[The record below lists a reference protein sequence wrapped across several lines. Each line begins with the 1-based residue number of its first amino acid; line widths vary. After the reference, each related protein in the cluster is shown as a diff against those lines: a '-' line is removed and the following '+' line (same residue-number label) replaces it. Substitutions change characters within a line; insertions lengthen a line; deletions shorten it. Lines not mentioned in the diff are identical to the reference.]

1 MRIRS
6 IVVFALALIFGG
18 VAVAAA
24 KVWLEGQRELLL
36 SQSKSGVEM
45 NTVVVAATELRF
57 GDLLRDSNLKEIPWP
72 AGNAPTGAFR
82 TREDLLKGGDRYVV
96 TAIEA
101 NEPVLGWKITGSGQ
115 RATLSATLAAG
126 MKAVTIRVNDVFGV
140 AGFVLPGD
148 RVDVLLTR
156 NASNDSGAPQSYVD
170 VLLQGVKVLAI
181 DQLADERTDKPAVVK
196 AVTFEVDTEQA
207 QKLTLAA
214 NVGQLS
220 LALRNV
226 GAPSNETT
234 RRVTVTD
241 LELNPPPPPPV
252 TREFK
257 EVVNAA
263 PPPPPAPVD
272 EVINVY
278 RNLQRAEYHVKPGS

>member
-24 KVWLEGQRELLL
+24 KVWLEGQRQLMF
-36 SQSKSGVEM
+36 SQSGSSTAEM
-45 NTVVVAATELRF
+45 GTIVVAASGLRF
-57 GDLLRDSNLKEIPWP
+57 GDLLQDSNLKEIPWP
-72 AGNAPTGAFR
+72 AGTTPTGSFH
-82 TREDLLKGGDRYVV
+82 TRADVVKGGDRYVV

-101 NEPVLGWKITGSGQ
+101 NEPVLAWKITGPGQ
-115 RATLSATLAAG
+115 RATLSATLDPG
-126 MKAVTIRVNDVFGV
+126 MKAVTIRVNDVVGV

-156 NASNDSGAPQSYVD
+156 TGSNDAAAPVTYVD

-181 DQLADERTDKPAVVK
+181 DQSADDRTDKPAVVK
-196 AVTFEVDTEQA
+196 AVTFEVNTEQA

-214 NVGQLS
+214 SVGQLS

-226 GAPSNETT
+226 AAAGGEKT

-241 LELNPPPPPPV
+241 LELNPPPAPSPL
-252 TREFK
+252 TRLFK
-257 EVVNAA
+257 AAEVSPA
-263 PPPPPAPVD
+263 APVD
-272 EVINVY
+272 EIINVY